1 MEKNQNVD
9 KKEKLVKNHYFGQKP
24 KFGRNYN
31 LT

>member
-9 KKEKLVKNHYFGQKP
+9 KKEKLVKNYFGQKP
-24 KFGRNYN
+24 KFRRNYN